1 MGTVTLVAEARLYSK
16 DSPDL
21 YDYFDDYV
29 GFFCFLLRKVIHN
42 LRHQL
47 NGQPLSAY
55 RTRLKKDFKLTNRTA
70 KALTITAKNL
80 LKLHKEAMVYLYQ
93 KRRKKK
99 RKLMKKIK
107 GLKSALDK
115 TPTPRLKIAL
125 YKAQTDLNQLNQILS
140 KGVYFQLTLGRKD
153 FFKSDMGKFLRKRDN
168 QFVFIGDKNETKGN
182 QQFQLSFDSKR
193 NRFTYKARYE
203 NNWIKD
209 HTYYFGSFALKNK
222 DAKTHIR
229 KALDNPKS
237 APLSYRI
244 IRKGNYLYLQIM
256 YRQDVIDVTRD
267 SYGVL
272 GVDFNKGF
280 ISVSEIDENGKL
292 ESLNR
297 YYYRPYGPA
306 TVTSNSMFEMVK
318 ELVKQARESGKDIAV
333 EDLKSLDDK
342 KTEKS
347 GVKNYNRMLNS
358 LKFGR
363 FKKYLTQKCSK
374 EGVGLHFVNPYNTSQ
389 IAKEN
394 YCKPMK
400 LNVHDGASFTIARRH
415 YGLN

>member
-1 MGTVTLVAEARLYSK
+1 MGQITLVTEARLYFK
-16 DSPDL
+16 DNLDL
-21 YDYFDDYV
+21 YDYFDEYAE
-29 GFFCFLLRKVIHN
+29 FFCFLLRKVIHN

-55 RTRLKKDFKLTNRTA
+55 RTQFKNEFGITNRAA
-70 KALTITAKNL
+70 KALMITAKNL
-80 LKLHKEAMVYLYQ
+80 LKLHKEAMAYLYQ

-115 TPTPRLKIAL
+115 TPTPGLKRAL
-125 YKAQTDLNQLNQILS
+125 YKTQTELNRLNQILS

-168 QFVFIGDKNETKGN
+168 QFVYIGNKTETKGN
-182 QQFQLSFDSKR
+182 QQFQIDFDSKR
-193 NRFTYKARYE
+193 NRFSYKARYD
-203 NNWIKD
+203 NAWIKD
-209 HTYYFGSFALKNK
+209 SKYFYGSFILKNK
-222 DAKTHIR
+222 EAKQHIR
-229 KALDNPKS
+229 NILDNPKS

-244 IRKGNYLYLQIM
+244 IRKGKYLYLQIM
-256 YRQDVIDVTRD
+256 YRQDVMDMTRD

-292 ESLNR
+292 KSLNR

-318 ELVKQARESGKDIAV
+318 DLVNQALDTGKDIV
-333 EDLKSLDDK
+333 IEDLKSLDDK

-347 GVKNYNRMLNS
+347 RSKNYNRMLNS

-389 IAKEN
+389 IAKRK